1 MINSKY
7 FFLFFLSL
15 LFCTQAYCQSTSS
28 SITLNS
34 SVLDTIESRL
44 NQERL
49 HVLWLQDTLTIAV
62 QHETLQ
68 TDTVMFAKY
77 RKAFKDSSMWR
88 TEEDI
93 DLYFKSIRMGASNC
107 YVYALEQYFEN
118 HPIYNQELF
127 NELTSMDRA
136 SAEKILNHYFVA
148 IDSIETTPKKNL
160 KQPFPDDV
168 LLGFVNKLDWTIHL
182 VYHNQSNFY
191 SKNGHFAPMT
201 FESLKKFLKTK
212 YWDTTKIRIYRL
224 DDSLV
229 QEMLETL

>member
-1 MINSKY
+1 MISYKN
-7 FFLFFLSL
+7 SL
-15 LFCTQAYCQSTSS
+15 LFCLLFLLCIQAYSQSINS
-28 SITLNS
+28 SIMLHA

-49 HVLWLQDTLTIAV
+49 HVLWLHDTLTVAV
-62 QHETLQ
+62 QHEVLQ
-68 TDTVMFAKY
+68 TDTVMIAKY

-93 DLYFKSIRMGASNC
+93 DLLFKSIRMGASNC

-118 HPIYNQELF
+118 QPTYNQELF
-127 NELTSMDRA
+127 NELTSMDRE

-168 LLGFVNKLDWTIHL
+168 LLGFVNKLDWTIHM
-182 VYHNQSNFY
+182 VYHDQGIFY
-191 SKNGHFAPMT
+191 SKNGYFSPMT
-201 FESLKKFLKTK
+201 FESLKKFLKIK
-212 YWDTTKIRIYRL
+212 YWDTTKIRVYRL
-224 DDSLV
+224 DENKIEQLS
-229 QEMLETL
+229 ML